1 MERMRLNVHGGAN
14 DVVTQSNWNE
24 GWDMINSLSMAV
36 DGLLADGSTIDGKIR
51 VPVACRSDVEKINQK
66 FPGLVE
72 VDSNLQQFEDKNVMK
87 ILGNNNVLTV
97 AKMNDITDIASMFR
111 DNTEITSFNELADTS
126 VTQIKRGAFYG
137 CKNLISADFSKITRL
152 ETTNAQTLYDNT
164 FNGCG
169 IKILDFPNVTS
180 TNFGHCLFYN
190 SMAEVISLPKLADL
204 GNNGVTWKHFTNCIN
219 LKAIFLHASSAEIHV
234 TMFGGSPNIALID
247 FGEDFSNTTSVLESV
262 PLKTWFVMRKQ
273 SAPSCTLGGTG
284 IYCRRESISAYT
296 SAYPTKTIM
305 AIGSTEWCRAFGI
318 EHRAEYDTLSYDAL
332 PTQVKF
338 ADYLYYGVS
347 VPSL

>member
-24 GWDMINSLSMAV
+24 GWDMINSLSRAV
-36 DGLLADGSTIDGKIR
+36 DGLLADGSTIDGKIS
-51 VPVACRSDVEKINQK
+51 VPVACRSDVENINQK

-137 CKNLISADFSKITRL
+137 CKNLISADFSKITYL
-152 ETTNAQTLYDNT
+152 DASTGQNVYDNA

-169 IKILDFPNVTS
+169 IKILDFPNVTE
-180 TNFGHCLFYN
+180 TQYGHNFFYG
-190 SMAEVISLPKLADL
+190 SLAEAISLPKLASFRD
-204 GNNGVTWKHFTNCIN
+204 GERSWKIFTNCIN
-219 LKAIFLHASSAEIHV
+219 LKAIFLNAFSSSFHV
-234 TMFGGSPNIALID
+234 TMFGGSPNIALMD
-247 FGEDFSNTTSVLESV
+247 FGEDFANTSSTLESV

-296 SAYPTKTIM
+296 SAYPTKTIQP
-305 AIGSTEWCRAFGI
+305 IGGTEWCRAFGI